1 MKLIDYKWSLVQ
13 AETHWPVFLC
23 SPPWI
28 SSTSPQDNHVFAS
41 MLHISFFPELDLPMH
56 VASSSLICLSVN
68 LGDGN
73 SGREEAGE
81 QLLSQQPIITWKK
94 TANLKNRRDASKL
107 GLYAA
112 SAGPLLWIVSSLTS
126 SSLHF
131 PSCIWSV
138 IQKHETQISQ
148 AVDHLLVSGNYK
160 SACFKMNNK
169 RSDGP
174 ETPSEKYL
182 VLFKVCA
189 CQI

>member
-13 AETHWPVFLC
+13 AETRWPVLLC

-28 SSTSPQDNHVFAS
+28 SSTSPQDNHVVAS

-56 VASSSLICLSVN
+56 VASSSLICLSI
-68 LGDGN
+68 LGTVIRG
-73 SGREEAGE
+73 GRRQRTAA
-81 QLLSQQPIITWKK
+81 LATANNNVKK
-94 TANLKNRRDASKL
+94 MANLKNRRDASKL